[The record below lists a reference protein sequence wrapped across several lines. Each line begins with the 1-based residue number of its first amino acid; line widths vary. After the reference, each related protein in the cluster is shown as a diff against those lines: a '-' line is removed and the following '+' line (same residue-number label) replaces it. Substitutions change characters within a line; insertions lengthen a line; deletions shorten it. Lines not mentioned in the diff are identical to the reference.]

1 MHYELW
7 DTVSRNLLDDFAAEA
22 EALSA
27 IGALVAV
34 NEPDMA
40 EGLLLL
46 RIGGPD
52 EDATVASG
60 AALAVRARAAV
71 RERGRLPT

>member
-7 DTVSRNLLDDFAAEA
+7 DTGSRNLLDDFATEA

-27 IGALVAV
+27 IRALLAV

-40 EGLLLL
+40 EGLLLV

-52 EDATVASG
+52 GGAAVASG
-60 AALAVRARAAV
+60 ADLAARARAAQ